1 MNFLLHREWAL
12 RETGDPVLA
21 AASMLPD
28 LWRMA
33 ERRAR
38 LGSRHFRVP
47 VSVDGAEPASSALRG
62 LEHHLT
68 TDRWFHDDPL
78 FTDGEAMAV
87 GAMRA
92 AGVRSEKMILFAHPL
107 WELCLDGALVKE
119 QGLEATRSAIGAARA
134 AVAGEAGAD
143 IAERAGLSRLLP
155 EHSARRG
162 FLQRLESLWD
172 ALQEGRWIAAYT
184 SAPGLTECIVRMRER
199 IGFGAIEPSDRA
211 RLEQAIAGLEL
222 AASAALEKS
231 PRLAELAALSDPP
244 PPPAP
249 AR

>member
-47 VSVDGAEPASSALRG
+47 DSAVADPSIRG
-62 LEHHLT
+62 LLHHLS

-78 FTDGEAMAV
+78 FTDGEALAV
-87 GAMRA
+87 RSLQS

-107 WELCLDGALVKE
+107 WELALDGALVRRVGWHSVE
-119 QGLEATRSAIGAARA
+119 SALAAARETVAGAAGR
-134 AVAGEAGAD
+134 AVAEAV
-143 IAERAGLSRLLP
+143 GLSQLLP
-155 EHSARRG
+155 AAAARDAFSA
-162 FLQRLESLWD
+162 RLESLWD

-184 SAPGLTECIVRMRER
+184 HAPGLAECIVRMRQR
-199 IGFGAIEPSDRA
+199 VGFGEVDGADRA
-211 RLEQAIAGLEL
+211 RLEQAT
-222 AASAALEKS
+222 AALEVAAD
-231 PRLAELAALSDPP
+231 RALSARLPP
-244 PPPAP
+244 PDL